1 MAEKKIDINAKQ
13 VDSKVSTKEYKT
25 SVSIKDIAAKINKE
39 KQYQTGKFD
48 TKLKVTVTGLG
59 EEAIPNDA
67 DFKRFNDSSSQE
79 DFTLLNPIKNVLEV
93 IGNIDES
100 LIFVMNHVRVF
111 TETLQPLETISI
123 DSFKPLLTN
132 YNAFDTFSSATAYK
146 RFFTSGAVCTDDYC
160 QICPDDDQ
168 TATFTKVVKDDY
180 SIQETISK
188 FYSTS
193 RTDQAVNNDFLS
205 LLLSKILL
213 TQFSQ
218 TDESHRD
225 ILKVNNENLN
235 STEIVQKDYGLNK
248 LNSAGEFTEL
258 FVKLINTN
266 YNSQI
271 QDSFDEI
278 QKIDFNKRLLSEK
291 ESTVFDSVTKVW
303 EASRFLSSTFSY
315 NDIITN
321 KNVNKGL
328 ETSFTSVDIETILSG
343 KTLLTSNNLVE
354 DTLDPNSNFFRLFTD
369 HVDATDDFNEV
380 ELDDDQTAT
389 FTKVLKDNSE
399 SSELILFNTST
410 VYNDLSLT
418 SEEISNLSF
427 KVLSSDFTS
436 NDFPIINLDKSL
448 FDSFTNFDQP
458 VFNLTYNLNTI
469 TDPEDQINF
478 DLSYNI
484 LTQYLGIES
493 ISNSPQ
499 KVLSSESNALEEL
512 LTDLFTLRIL
522 EDENQASDSGLIN
535 NQNYFA
541 EAYVEPGYVGTNRTI

>member
-59 EEAIPNDA
+59 EEAIPNNA
-67 DFKRFNDSSSQE
+67 DFKRFNDLFTQE
-79 DFTLLNPIKNVLEV
+79 DFVLLTPIKNVLEV

-100 LIFVMNHVRVF
+100 LIFVMEYVRVF

-123 DSFKPLLTN
+123 DSVKPILTS
-132 YNAFDTFSSATAYK
+132 YNVFDTFSSATAYK

-193 RTDQAVNNDFLS
+193 RTDQAINNDFLI

-218 TDESHRD
+218 TDESYRD

-235 STEIVQKDYGLNK
+235 STEIVQKEYGLNK
-248 LNSAGEFTEL
+248 LDFVGEFTEL

-278 QKIDFNKRLLSEK
+278 QKIDFNKKLLSEK

-303 EASRFLSSTFSY
+303 EASRSLSSTLSY

-418 SEEISNLSF
+418 SEEISSLNF

-436 NDFPIINLDKSL
+436 NDFPIIDLDKSL

-458 VFNLTYNLNTI
+458 IFNLTYNLNTI
-469 TDPEDQINF
+469 TNPEDQINF

-522 EDENQASDSGLIN
+522 EDQHEALDSGLIN